1 MGDLTLFD
9 YAGIPAET
17 VTEVRAAAERNS
29 RTNVGKCRAS
39 FPVSTIIGFAW
50 SRSTRRPSM
59 AKIVAFPQLR
69 GVEITSG
76 TVQSA
81 TITDEH
87 GTRPDLTDVGKFFY
101 YVDVIE
107 VDGGRVSMWHGTDRE
122 RALEE
127 AAILAKDF
135 GGTIRDLTKA
145 A

>member
-1 MGDLTLFD
+1 
-9 YAGIPAET
+9 
-17 VTEVRAAAERNS
+17 
-29 RTNVGKCRAS
+29 
-39 FPVSTIIGFAW
+39 
-50 SRSTRRPSM
+50 M
-59 AKIVAFPQLR
+59 AKVVAFPQFR
-69 GVEITSG
+69 GVEISSG

-101 YVDVIE
+101 YVDVVE
-107 VDGGRVSMWHGTDRE
+107 ADGSRISMWHGTDHE

-135 GGTIRDLTKA
+135 GGKIRDLTKA